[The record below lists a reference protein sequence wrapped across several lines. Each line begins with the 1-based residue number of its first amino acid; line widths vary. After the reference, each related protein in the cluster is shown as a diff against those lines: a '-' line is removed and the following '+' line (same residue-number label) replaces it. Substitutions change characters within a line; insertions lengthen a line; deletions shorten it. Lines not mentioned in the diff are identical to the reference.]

1 MDPGT
6 IMTVAKIGSMAM
18 SAIGSMQQGN
28 SANAAAQYNAQVAN
42 NNAIAARQAAGEDER
57 RMRRL
62 TKQRMGSLRAGGASL
77 DLLEDSAMQ
86 EELEALSI
94 RHGGEI
100 QAMGFENTANLERAK
115 GKAAKTS
122 GFSGAAGSLLK
133 GSVGLSLGSSGVNAA
148 QKNYAGWANASN

>member
-62 TKQRMGSLRAGGASL
+62 CPYATVVKFKLWALRIL
-77 DLLEDSAMQ
+77 QTLNVPKVKLLRHQVFQ
-86 EELEALSI
+86 EQQGLY
-94 RHGGEI
+94 
-100 QAMGFENTANLERAK
+100 
-115 GKAAKTS
+115 
-122 GFSGAAGSLLK
+122 LK
-133 GSVGLSLGSSGVNAA
+133 GQLVCH
-148 QKNYAGWANASN
+148 

>member
-62 TKQRMGSLRAGGASL
+62 TKQRMGSLRASL